1 MYFPLIQFRFGSIP
15 NIPVRVCETVMG
27 RISLRELA
35 MIFPIHFLLS
45 TLGVQLL
52 GLFLPHTLEKYAINP
67 ITYSETNLWII
78 DFLREVFVN
87 TIFSVGC
94 LVVPELL
101 KINGIKRGYAL
112 LILYPLYSFSVDADL
127 NASTFS
133 PNMLYALRYVNKHEE
148 IPLKQWCHV
157 LGPVIGGVCGG
168 KIMRFAFPD
177 EKKQP

>member
-1 MYFPLIQFRFGSIP
+1 
-15 NIPVRVCETVMG
+15 MG
-27 RISLRELA
+27 RINLRELA

-87 TIFSVGC
+87 TIFSVGI
-94 LVVPELL
+94 LVIPELL

-157 LGPVIGGVCGG
+157 LGPVIGGVLGG
-168 KIMRFAFPD
+168 KIMSFAFPD